1 MADNRFFESIQL
13 NGFLSFAPDSPP
25 FDMKPLNV
33 LIGPNGAGKT
43 NLIEAF
49 ELLRSTPG
57 DLAKTVRE
65 GDGASEWIWKGK
77 GGDRIARINAV
88 IGPAPTK
95 RFLRYKLAFT
105 VAQHRLELIDE
116 AVEEPT
122 PGRAVPGQKQKPDV
136 FFYYRF
142 QQGRPVINV
151 KGNGKGTGFK
161 ERRLERD
168 SLIPDQSVL
177 SQRKDPDLYPELTW
191 AGQAF
196 GEIQTFREWRFGQG
210 SAVRLPQ
217 PADQQADRL
226 LSEGRNLALVLSQIQ
241 LRHGKEID
249 RLIKRFLPRFDQLVV
264 TTLGGTVQFFL
275 REEGLDEP
283 IPAKRLSDGT
293 LRFLAILAS
302 LLAPKPPRLLCIEE
316 PEMGLH
322 PDALA
327 LLAEML
333 VEASSRMQLVVTT
346 HSEALISALTD
357 HVDSVVVCENIG
369 NGTTLNRLDAEDL
382 SFWLD
387 KYKLGE
393 IWRIGE
399 IGGNL

>member
-1 MADNRFFESIQL
+1 MTDSRFFESIQL
-13 NGFLSFAPDSPP
+13 NGFLSFPPDSPP
-25 FDMKPLNV
+25 FEMKPLNV

-49 ELLRSTPG
+49 ELLRSTPA

-65 GDGASEWIWKGK
+65 GDGAAEWIWKGK
-77 GGDRIARINAV
+77 DGDKTARINAV

-95 RFLRYKLAFT
+95 RSLRYRLAFT
-105 VAQHRLELIDE
+105 VAQHRLEVIDE
-116 AVEEPT
+116 AVEELRPERSDQSD
-122 PGRAVPGQKQKPDV
+122 GR
-136 FFYYRF
+136 FYYRF
-142 QQGRPVINV
+142 QQGRPVITV
-151 KGNGKGTGFK
+151 KGSGKGGAFK

-210 SAVRLPQ
+210 SPVRLPQ

-226 LSEGRNLALVLSQIQ
+226 LLEGRNLALVLSQIQ

-264 TTLGGTVQFFL
+264 ATLGGTVQFFL

-293 LRFLAILAS
+293 LRFLAILGA

-327 LLAEML
+327 LLAELL

-346 HSEALISALTD
+346 HSEALISALTE
-357 HVDSVVVCENIG
+357 HVESIVVCENTG
-369 NGTTLNRLDAEDL
+369 HGTTLSRLETERL
-382 SFWLD
+382 
-387 KYKLGE
+387 
-393 IWRIGE
+393 
-399 IGGNL
+399 